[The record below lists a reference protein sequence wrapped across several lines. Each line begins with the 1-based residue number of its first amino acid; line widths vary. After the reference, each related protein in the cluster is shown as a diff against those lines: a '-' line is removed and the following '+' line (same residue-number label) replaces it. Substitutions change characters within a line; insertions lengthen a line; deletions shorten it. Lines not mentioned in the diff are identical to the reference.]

1 MKHLIL
7 ISSILIASYK
17 VPYQKITYKN
27 SYYKFYIDTSRY
39 TILRFND
46 QNNRFSKGCKP
57 TILTSTDVKKIETLI
72 LKTITEYNKKSNSS
86 WQIKHVESYY
96 KQLIAVIN
104 LNGEKEV
111 WANCLCNVDDFGP
124 SGPNWKH
131 DVVDVMDG
139 GSCYFNLKINLSKG
153 TVYDFSVNGVG

>member
-1 MKHLIL
+1 MKYLIL

-17 VPYQKITYKN
+17 TPHQKIARKS

-39 TILRFND
+39 AILKFND
-46 QNNRFSKGCKP
+46 RNDLFGKGCQP
-57 TILTSTDVKKIETLI
+57 AILTSTDIKKIEDLI
-72 LKTITEYNKKSNSS
+72 LKTVTEYNKKSNSS
-86 WQIKHVESYY
+86 WQIKHVGSYY

-104 LNGEKEV
+104 PNGEKEV
-111 WANCLCNVDDFGP
+111 WANCLCNVDDFG
-124 SGPNWKH
+124 SNRPNWKR